1 MDSISIK
8 RINHRNEDR
17 LFLIFDYD
25 LSKIS
30 KVKKI
35 KDSRWSATHNS
46 WHIPNKRE
54 SLAEFSVLFPET
66 DISAQLSTFSVNH
79 VNQVKQQVNSST
91 KPGLVKIE
99 YNFEKIKV
107 YMPFHPDDISFMKDI
122 FYCKWNDTAKH
133 WVLPNSEDNLSLLH
147 LHFGKRI
154 SSIKEI
160 PNDSKRSSEFYPVIE
175 IPATVRA
182 HTSKLRQWMEHKRYS
197 PSSIKGYIEAAN
209 TFLSYTYPKPIEEL
223 NNDDMIDFVNGYII
237 KRNLSYAYQNQ
248 VINATKLLFSQV
260 FDSKIDI
267 EKLDRPR
274 REHKLPNVLSKQEIR
289 LILASVQNTKH
300 SAILSLIYACGLRR
314 SEVLNLRPKDVDS
327 NRNLLIIRKSKG
339 KKDRIIPISIKTIEM
354 LREYYLEYKP
364 KLWLFE
370 GQQPGEQYSATSLQK
385 ILKQSVKKSKINKP
399 VTLHWLRHSYAT
411 HLLEAGVD
419 LRFIQEILGHN
430 SSRTTEIY
438 THVSTKNLQNIK
450 SPFDDL

>member
-1 MDSISIK
+1 
-8 RINHRNEDR
+8 
-17 LFLIFDYD
+17 
-25 LSKIS
+25 
-30 KVKKI
+30 
-35 KDSRWSATHNS
+35 
-46 WHIPNKRE
+46 
-54 SLAEFSVLFPET
+54 
-66 DISAQLSTFSVNH
+66 
-79 VNQVKQQVNSST
+79 
-91 KPGLVKIE
+91 
-99 YNFEKIKV
+99 
-107 YMPFHPDDISFMKDI
+107 
-122 FYCKWNDTAKH
+122 
-133 WVLPNSEDNLSLLH
+133 
-147 LHFGKRI
+147 
-154 SSIKEI
+154 
-160 PNDSKRSSEFYPVIE
+160 
-175 IPATVRA
+175 
-182 HTSKLRQWMEHKRYS
+182 MEHKRYS

-289 LILASVQNTKH
+289 LVLASTQNTKH

>member
-1 MDSISIK
+1 MGSISIK
-8 RINHRNEDR
+8 RINHRGEER
-17 LFLIFDYD
+17 LLLIFDYD

-46 WHIPNKRE
+46 WHIPNKSE
-54 SLAEFSVLFPET
+54 SLKEFAVLFPET
-66 DISAQLSTFSVNH
+66 DISSHYRAPIPEKKLHSG
-79 VNQVKQQVNSST
+79 KAISS
-91 KPGLVKIE
+91 PGLVKIE

-107 YMPFHPDDISFMKDI
+107 YMPFNTDDISFMKEI
-122 FYCKWNDTAKH
+122 YYCRWNETAKH
-133 WVLPNSEDNLSLLH
+133 WVLPNSEDNLSLLQ
-147 LHFGKRI
+147 LHFRKRI
-154 SSIKEI
+154 SSIIEI
-160 PNDSKRSSEFYPVIE
+160 PNDTKRSSEFYPILE
-175 IPATVRA
+175 IPIEVRA
-182 HTSKLRQWMEHKRYS
+182 YTSKLRYWMEHKRYS
-197 PSSIKGYIEAAN
+197 SSSIKSYIDAAN
-209 TFLSYTYPKPIEEL
+209 TFLAYTFPKPIEEL
-223 NNDDMIDFVNGYII
+223 SNNDIIDFVNGYII

-248 VINATKLLFSQV
+248 VINAIKLLFREV
-260 FDSKIDI
+260 FDSEIDI
-267 EKLDRPR
+267 DKLERPR
-274 REHKLPNVLSKQEIR
+274 REHKLPNVLSKQEIK
-289 LILASVQNTKH
+289 LILGSIANNKH
-300 SAILSLIYACGLRR
+300 KAILSLIYACGLRR
-314 SEVLNLRPKDVDS
+314 SELLNLRPKDIDS

-339 KKDRIIPISIKTIEM
+339 KKDRIIPLSTRTIEM
-354 LREYYLEYKP
+354 LREYYIEHKP

-385 ILKQSVKKSKINKP
+385 ILKQAVQKSKINKP